1 METPLRYP
9 ESHCQRSRAA
19 RSALFCYLL
28 HDDLEK
34 DLDTHPTITDT
45 GMRSLHFHAAV
56 AAVGLFGATPVF
68 AAGTPA
74 GTLIENTATVSFDL
88 AGTPTSLQSNTTT
101 IIVVERIDV
110 VVTLQSS
117 QLLVSPSAVDQA
129 VLFRVTNT
137 GNGNEA
143 FSLVFDSTLVGD
155 DFDPV
160 PAVPAIYFDSD
171 GSGDFN
177 VGDLAYDPGVNDPVL
192 TADASVDVF
201 LVNDI
206 PATALN
212 GQVGFTQLTA
222 TSMTGTGVAGTS
234 YAGLG
239 DGGVDAMIGTTQGEA
254 AAVGEYLVSN
264 VELTLVKAQS
274 VADPFGG
281 TEPVPGATITYT
293 VTVEVTSAGIASA
306 SALSDPIP
314 AYTTYVPDSITLNAA
329 AISDGADADAG
340 EMDTS
345 GAPTVV
351 VRLGDLT
358 QADGVQTVVFQ
369 VTID

>member
-1 METPLRYP
+1 METLAPVP
-9 ESHCQRSRAA
+9 ESCHQPGRAV
-19 RSALFCYLL
+19 RSALFCYRL
-28 HDDLEK
+28 HDDLGLK
-34 DLDTHPTITDT
+34 LDKHPTITDT
-45 GMRSLHFHAAV
+45 GNRGLPLAA
-56 AAVGLFGATPVF
+56 ALAVIGLFGAMPVL

-88 AGTPTSLQSNTTT
+88 AGTPISLQSNTTT
-101 IIVVERIDV
+101 ITVVERIDV

-137 GNGNEA
+137 GNGNET
-143 FSLVFDSTLVGD
+143 FSLLIDSTLVGD

-206 PATALN
+206 PGTALN

-222 TSMTGTGVAGTS
+222 TSTTGTGVPGTS

-239 DGGVDAMIGTTQGEA
+239 DGGVDAIIGTTQGEA
-254 AAVGEYLVSN
+254 AAVGEYLISN
-264 VELTLVKAQS
+264 VELSLVKTQA

-314 AYTTYVPDSITLNAA
+314 VYTTYVPDSIRLNAA

-340 EMDTS
+340 ELDTS

-358 QADGVQTVVFQ
+358 QADGIQTVVFQ